1 LYEFALRSLRLSWRP
16 LRSKAFNRRVRK
28 ELAKGAKKFLKDTT
42 MKCNEIR
49 ELLPDLAAGLSAPA
63 GEVNDHLRACTG
75 CAATLNEFRQTMALL
90 DEWQAPEPSPYF
102 DVRLRA
108 RLREEAAK
116 QPQSWFGWLRRPAL
130 AISLG
135 LALIVGTTLVLQH
148 DAVRR
153 NKDQGPIATL
163 TGTAVGDLQ
172 TLDKDHDMLSDSD
185 PDSAAS
191 LLDDL
196 QVQQDVNANP

>member
-1 LYEFALRSLRLSWRP
+1 
-16 LRSKAFNRRVRK
+16 
-28 ELAKGAKKFLKDTT
+28 

-49 ELLPDLAAGLSAPA
+49 ELLPDLAAGLMPLEP
-63 GEVNDHLRACTG
+63 EVNDHLRSCNG
-75 CAATLNEFRQTMALL
+75 CAETLAEFRKTMALL

-102 DVRLRA
+102 DVRLQA

-116 QPQSWFGWLRRPAL
+116 QPHTWFAWLRRPAL
-130 AISLG
+130 AAAMAVALVAGVSLFW
-135 LALIVGTTLVLQH
+135 LEQYRHNIAPQPVVVGS
-148 DAVRR
+148 AVS
-153 NKDQGPIATL
+153 
-163 TGTAVGDLQ
+163 DLQ
-172 TLDKDHDMLSDSD
+172 VLDKNHDVLSDSD

>member
-1 LYEFALRSLRLSWRP
+1 
-16 LRSKAFNRRVRK
+16 
-28 ELAKGAKKFLKDTT
+28 

-49 ELLPDLAAGLSAPA
+49 ELLPDLAAGVIAA
-63 GEVNDHLRACTG
+63 GVEINDHLRTCVN
-75 CAATLNEFRQTMALL
+75 CAGTLEEFRKTMALL

-102 DVRLRA
+102 DARLKA

-116 QPQSWFGWLRRPAL
+116 QPSGWLAWFRRPAL
-130 AISLG
+130 AASVAVVLVAGVSVYWVEQYRRTITP
-135 LALIVGTTLVLQH
+135 APVVVGS
-148 DAVRR
+148 AVS
-153 NKDQGPIATL
+153 
-163 TGTAVGDLQ
+163 DLQ
-172 TLDKDHDMLSDSD
+172 VLDNHHDMLSDSD